1 VRASPTVPYHQE
13 RKTVKSA
20 VETLN
25 PTRVKLTVEVPFEEL
40 KPSLDAAYK
49 KIAQQITIPGF
60 RKGKVPA
67 AIIDQRIGREPV
79 LEQAVN
85 DSIPGLYLQ
94 ALQENELDPLSQPE
108 VDIAGFGDGQP
119 LEFSVEL
126 DVAPDITV
134 PDYDGLEV
142 TVDDAEVSDDDID
155 EQVEALRERFG
166 SLSDVERSAAKDDF
180 VTIDLSA
187 AKDGEA
193 IEEAQTTGY
202 SYQVGSGTML
212 DGLDDALEGMSAG
225 DTKTFTSK
233 LVGGQLAG
241 EDVDV
246 TVEVTAV
253 KEQELPAV
261 DDDFAQLASEF
272 DTVEELR
279 KDLTERLG
287 RAKRMEQAGAARDA
301 VLERLLD
308 MMEIPLPDQVVADEK
323 QSRREQITQ
332 QLAYAGLTQEQ
343 YLESEGQTQ
352 EEFEADLERRV
363 RDALAARFLL
373 DEVAKAEQ
381 LGVDET
387 ELSQQIVRRAQQSGV
402 QPDEYA
408 QHAMQHGHVAEL
420 VGEVRR
426 GKALAMIVEAA
437 DVTDASGNPVELKRL
452 QPDGSFATEDEA
464 EATDEADEA
473 DDSPDETES
482 EAKEATTS

>member
-1 VRASPTVPYHQE
+1 
-13 RKTVKSA
+13 VKSA

-40 KPSLDAAYK
+40 KPSLDAAYR

-85 DSIPGLYLQ
+85 DSIPGLYVQ
-94 ALQENELDPLSQPE
+94 ALQENELEPLSQPE
-108 VDIAGFGDGQP
+108 VDISGFGDGQP
-119 LEFSVEL
+119 LEFTVEL

-142 TVDDAEVSDDDID
+142 SVDDADVSDEDI
-155 EQVEALRERFG
+155 EQQVEALRQRFG
-166 SLSDVERSAAKDDF
+166 SLSDVERAAAKDDF

-212 DGLDDALEGMSAG
+212 DGLDEALKGMSAG
-225 DTKTFTSK
+225 ESKTFTSK
-233 LVGGQLAG
+233 LVGGELAG
-241 EDVDV
+241 DDADV
-246 TVEVTAV
+246 TVTVTAV
-253 KEQELPAV
+253 KVQELPEV

-272 DTVEELR
+272 DTVDELR
-279 KDLTERLG
+279 EDLTVRLG
-287 RAKRMEQAGAARDA
+287 RSKRIEQAGAARDA

-308 MMEIPLPDQVVADEK
+308 LTEIPLPEQVVAEEK
-323 QSRREQITQ
+323 TTRREQISQ
-332 QLAYAGLTQEQ
+332 QLAYAGLTEEQ
-343 YLESEGQTQ
+343 YLESEGQTL

-381 LGVDET
+381 LGVDEN

-426 GKALAMIVEAA
+426 GKALALIVEAA

-452 QPDGSFATEDEA
+452 QPDGTFADEDEA
-464 EATDEADEA
+464 AGEDTPGDAEASDAEPSAEEE
-473 DDSPDETES
+473 SPAEPEKS
-482 EAKEATTS
+482 S

>member
-1 VRASPTVPYHQE
+1 M
-13 RKTVKSA
+13 KSA

-85 DSIPGLYLQ
+85 DSIPALYLQ

-108 VDIAGFGDGQP
+108 VDISGFGDGQP
-119 LEFSVEL
+119 LEFTVEL

-134 PDYDGLEV
+134 PDYEGLEV
-142 TVDDAEVSDDDID
+142 SVDDAEVTDADID
-155 EQVEALRERFG
+155 EQVDALRQRFG
-166 SLSDVERSAAKDDF
+166 SLSDVERAATKDDF
-180 VTIDLSA
+180 VTLDLAA

-212 DGLDDALEGMSAG
+212 DGLDEALEGMTAG
-225 DTKTFTSK
+225 DSKTFTSK
-233 LVGGQLAG
+233 LVGGQRSG
-241 EDVDV
+241 EDADV
-246 TVEVTAV
+246 TVTVTAV
-253 KEQELPAV
+253 KEQELPEV

-272 DTVEELR
+272 DTVAELR
-279 KDLTERLG
+279 DDLTERLG
-287 RAKRMEQAGAARDA
+287 RAKRIEQAGAARDA

-308 MMEIPLPDQVVADEK
+308 MVEIPLPDTVVAEEK

-332 QLAYAGLTQEQ
+332 QLAYAGLTEEQ
-343 YLESEGQTQ
+343 YLESEGQTA
-352 EEFEADLERRV
+352 EDYEADMERRV

-373 DEVAKAEQ
+373 DEVAKTEQ
-381 LGVDET
+381 LGVDEN
-387 ELSQQIVRRAQQSGV
+387 ELSQQIVRRAQQAGV

-437 DVTDASGNPVELKRL
+437 DVKDASGNSVDLKRL
-452 QPDGSFATEDEA
+452 QPDGTFADEDETTDADTDADESADDSADDQA
-464 EATDEADEA
+464 EAKADEA
-473 DDSPDETES
+473 
-482 EAKEATTS
+482 ATS

>member
-1 VRASPTVPYHQE
+1 M
-13 RKTVKSA
+13 KSA

-85 DSIPGLYLQ
+85 DSIPGLYVQ
-94 ALQENELDPLSQPE
+94 ALQENELEPLSQPE
-108 VDIAGFGDGQP
+108 VDISGFGDGQP
-119 LEFSVEL
+119 LEFTVEL

-142 TVDDAEVSDDDID
+142 SVDDADVSDDDIA
-155 EQVEALRERFG
+155 EQVEALRQRFG
-166 SLSDVERSAAKDDF
+166 SLSDVERAAAKDDF

-212 DGLDDALEGMSAG
+212 DGLDEALEGMSAG
-225 DTKTFTSK
+225 ESKTFTSK
-233 LVGGQLAG
+233 LVGGELAG
-241 EDVDV
+241 DDADV
-246 TVEVTAV
+246 TVTVTAV
-253 KEQELPAV
+253 KEQELPEV

-272 DTVEELR
+272 DTVDELR
-279 KDLTERLG
+279 DDLTERLG
-287 RAKRMEQAGAARDA
+287 RAKRIEQAGAARDA

-308 MMEIPLPDQVVADEK
+308 LTEIPLPEQVVADEK
-323 QSRREQITQ
+323 TTRREQISQ
-332 QLAYAGLTQEQ
+332 QLAYAGLTEEQ
-343 YLESEGQTQ
+343 YLESEEQTL

-381 LGVDET
+381 LGVDEN

-426 GKALAMIVEAA
+426 GKALALIVEAA
-437 DVTDASGNPVELKRL
+437 DVTDASGNSIELKRL
-452 QPDGSFATEDEA
+452 QPDGTFAGEDEA
-464 EATDEADEA
+464 ADEDEAVDEDA
-473 DDSPDETES
+473 PGDAEASAAELPAEEESPAEPEKS
-482 EAKEATTS
+482 S

>member
-1 VRASPTVPYHQE
+1 
-13 RKTVKSA
+13 VKSA

-40 KPSLDAAYK
+40 KPSLDAAYR

-85 DSIPGLYLQ
+85 DSIPGLYVQ
-94 ALQENELDPLSQPE
+94 ALQENELEPLSQPE
-108 VDIAGFGDGQP
+108 VDISGFGDGQP
-119 LEFSVEL
+119 LEFTVEL

-142 TVDDAEVSDDDID
+142 SVDDADVSDEDI
-155 EQVEALRERFG
+155 EQQVEALRQRFG
-166 SLSDVERSAAKDDF
+166 SLSDVERAAAKDDF

-212 DGLDDALEGMSAG
+212 DGLDEALKGMSAG
-225 DTKTFTSK
+225 ESKTFTSK
-233 LVGGQLAG
+233 LVGGELAG
-241 EDVDV
+241 DDADV
-246 TVEVTAV
+246 TVTVTAV
-253 KEQELPAV
+253 KVQELPEV

-272 DTVEELR
+272 DTVDELR
-279 KDLTERLG
+279 EDLTVRLG
-287 RAKRMEQAGAARDA
+287 RSKRIEQAGAARDA

-308 MMEIPLPDQVVADEK
+308 LTEIPLPEQVVAEEK
-323 QSRREQITQ
+323 TTRREQISQ
-332 QLAYAGLTQEQ
+332 QLAYAGLTEEQ
-343 YLESEGQTQ
+343 YLESEGQTL

-381 LGVDET
+381 LGVDEN

-426 GKALAMIVEAA
+426 GKALALIVEAA

-452 QPDGSFATEDEA
+452 QPDGTFADEDEA
-464 EATDEADEA
+464 AGEDTPGDAEASAAEPSAEEE
-473 DDSPDETES
+473 SPAEPEKS
-482 EAKEATTS
+482 S